1 MSRAI
6 RDYEPEPVEELED
19 DFTIRRLKNIDS
31 NYRHREAI
39 SGKNTRTVPLSKG
52 IRGPANLRGRTSPYV
67 STRSGNPDEKT
78 T

>member
-1 MSRAI
+1 MSVVWE
-6 RDYEPEPVEELED
+6 DYGAEAFEEFED
-19 DFTIRRLKNIDS
+19 DFLINHNKNLDS
-31 NYRHREAI
+31 NYQHATPDAGE
-39 SGKNTRTVPLSKG
+39 TRTVPLSKG